1 MEVADAT
8 QIGLFEYLTIDTGA
22 NQETVLV
29 INLLEGNVI
38 EAIFTK
44 AHFTGAP
51 VVSDALSVTV
61 PASSTATVA
70 LTFGSILP
78 FLTPPSPDNYV
89 GLYMY
94 VSNQQNIV
102 SITLKLDCGDGSFNS
117 DYFYKVIA
125 QGPLQNLLNTSSDPA
140 TSSTDAILSSALD
153 IYGNEPGGIGALDTG
168 LDIWTALL
176 FQMSDFAGAGR
187 ADFNDALYNWS
198 NINGYQVVI
207 VTNDGGSVV
216 VQLADFITFGSPGPD
231 SLGGVAY
238 DYLFTF
244 YNNVDGTESNP
255 CMSMTNVLPPFFTN
269 WVVPRR
275 QPVQLTLRWQ
285 TPVDPQITSLR
296 IYRRGGTLGDNYR
309 RIDEVLITSSPQL
322 YTDMWTDLDIQENDF
337 VSFTNDVPVT
347 SALQVPVNT
356 TNNAFFVGNA
366 VRTITPPSMAGI
378 SVRQQVSIGVIGGQI
393 NDFETVIV
401 LSVTAT
407 TFRAFFQNGHQAGE
421 NITATATYG
430 QPVTIMAQAFGQ
442 MWFAGD
448 PNNPN
453 YLYWSNG
460 GNPQYVSSAAN
471 VAVSTPD
478 DAITAIVQFKGN
490 LYVSTTKAWWAVAPG
505 SNANASPTIYPTAC
519 KHGCIAPL
527 GYVATEQAIFYQAV
541 DGIRAF
547 AGGASEYLTQM
558 QEFIFQGVGTSPIVE
573 ADQTQL
579 AQTRA
584 AYWNNMI
591 FFSYIGIDGSRHR
604 LILHSQYKRWR
615 NDDLDVQALLLE
627 VDTNTLIFGDSNGL
641 VRLDRQNQA
650 YDELSNGGCYSKLR

>member
-1 MEVADAT
+1 MADLAYKNQNFVFASKGIHSRFTDDQVPEGMWENLDNAEELAETSLGPRLGTSIVNRVGNAVNALSGLVHSVAKLTSLNGNAYRYAASGGNLYRRSGLTQGPYTLISSTLSGNPWQWQADQPSDVTAFPYAFFADANGMLKDNGSFAAPQQMAIFQPQYPVSAQVQNPQIIPVDQYTEPSTDYVYTGISGGTNTTHINTTALSDVIPGFGVMEVADAT

-356 TNNAFFVGNA
+356 T
-366 VRTITPPSMAGI
+366 
-378 SVRQQVSIGVIGGQI
+378 GQCHS
-393 NDFETVIV
+393 F
-401 LSVTAT
+401 LGKQSRLLLRRAW
-407 TFRAFFQNGHQAGE
+407 RAFQ
-421 NITATATYG
+421 
-430 QPVTIMAQAFGQ
+430 
-442 MWFAGD
+442 
-448 PNNPN
+448 
-453 YLYWSNG
+453 S
-460 GNPQYVSSAAN
+460 
-471 VAVSTPD
+471 
-478 DAITAIVQFKGN
+478 
-490 LYVSTTKAWWAVAPG
+490 
-505 SNANASPTIYPTAC
+505 
-519 KHGCIAPL
+519 
-527 GYVATEQAIFYQAV
+527 
-541 DGIRAF
+541 
-547 AGGASEYLTQM
+547 
-558 QEFIFQGVGTSPIVE
+558 
-573 ADQTQL
+573 
-579 AQTRA
+579 
-584 AYWNNMI
+584 
-591 FFSYIGIDGSRHR
+591 GSR
-604 LILHSQYKRWR
+604 Y
-615 NDDLDVQALLLE
+615 LLGSS
-627 VDTNTLIFGDSNGL
+627 VD
-641 VRLDRQNQA
+641 
-650 YDELSNGGCYSKLR
+650 K